1 MMVFQHRD
9 GLVGYPKG
17 DSSREFLIFFPRLCN
32 SSSSSGLLCLVACGV
47 VVGTFGC
54 SLRGI
59 SSTLRVERALIVVL
73 ITIFFVAY
81 LIIV

>member
-9 GLVGYPKG
+9 GLVGYPQG
-17 DSSREFLIFFPRLCN
+17 DSSREVSDLFFRGLLCN
-32 SSSSSGLLCLVACGV
+32 SSSSGLLCLVACVV

-54 SLRGI
+54 SLRGF

-73 ITIFFVAY
+73 LTIFFVASF
-81 LIIV
+81 IV